1 MDTSAQMCSEAT
13 RRHDWRTDT
22 HPTLLLA
29 VYDDDDDDDDDD
41 RRTRTMTHVGDA
53 RLLRADANARAH
65 IRGTSVRKGARRR
78 GARCVA
84 AARPRSVVLLA
95 VDLDGLLPP
104 DIDGDLEGLQEEAGA
119 VFDEQGYVSHFGSVT
134 EEAEAIASGA
144 AVVDRS
150 DWGLVR
156 ASGPGALRALQVLAN
171 DDGVKLSAPGSG
183 FEITLP
189 SGDVAQVYV
198 QGEGFIL
205 VTPPRATA
213 KALAVLGSVMPSH
226 EFMQLNENC
235 ALLTVCGPKLVEVL
249 RSSGL
254 AGVMD
259 APVGSHQ
266 VFGFENRP
274 VVACHTPEYGVSGL
288 NLIVDEGVAGQVWAT
303 ITRAGVVPTG
313 NDASNAA
320 LVAQKRL
327 LYSKTLA

>member
-1 MDTSAQMCSEAT
+1 
-13 RRHDWRTDT
+13 
-22 HPTLLLA
+22 
-29 VYDDDDDDDDDD
+29 
-41 RRTRTMTHVGDA
+41 MTHVGCA
-53 RLLRADANARAH
+53 RLLRADVNARAH
-65 IRGTSVRKGARRR
+65 IRGTSVGKGARR

-84 AARPRSVVLLA
+84 AARPESVLLA

-104 DIDGDLEGLQEEAGA
+104 EIDGDLEGLQEEAGA

-183 FEITLP
+183 FEMTLP
-189 SGDVAQVYV
+189 SGDVAQVYA

-213 KALAVLGSVMPSH
+213 NTLDVIGSVMPSH

-254 AGVMD
+254 VGVMD

-288 NLIVDEGVAGQVWAT
+288 NLIVDEGIAGQVWAT

-327 LYSKTLA
+327 LA

>member
-1 MDTSAQMCSEAT
+1 M
-13 RRHDWRTDT
+13 
-22 HPTLLLA
+22 LA
-29 VYDDDDDDDDDD
+29 VDDDDDDDDDE
-41 RRTRTMTHVGDA
+41 RRTRTTMTHVGGA
-53 RLLRADANARAH
+53 RLLRVDAKARAH
-65 IRGTSVRKGARRR
+65 IRATSVRKGARR

-84 AARPRSVVLLA
+84 SRPRSVLVA

-119 VFDEQGYVSHFGSVT
+119 VFDERGYVSHFGSVT

-156 ASGPGALRALQVLAN
+156 VHGTGALRALQVLAN
-171 DDGVKLSAPGSG
+171 DEGVKLSAPGSG

-189 SGDVAQVYV
+189 SGDVAQVYA

-205 VTPPRATA
+205 VTPPRATENT
-213 KALAVLGSVMPSH
+213 LGVLGSVMPSH

-254 AGVMD
+254 VGVMD

-288 NLIVDEGVAGQVWAT
+288 NLIVDEGIAGQVWAT

-327 LYSKTLA
+327 LA